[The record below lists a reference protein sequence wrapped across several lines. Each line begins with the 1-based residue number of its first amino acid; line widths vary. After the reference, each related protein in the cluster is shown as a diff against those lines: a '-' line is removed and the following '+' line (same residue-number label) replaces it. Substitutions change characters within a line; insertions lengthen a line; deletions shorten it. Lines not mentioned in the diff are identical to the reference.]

1 MSDFKVKISYK
12 NKDMET
18 VVEKEYD
25 FLDYTMLI
33 NLDLKKILGL
43 IESSFSFFNDGKPKQ
58 EWSEES
64 TKRFNEI
71 RHKLLD
77 QANAVRRLPETLYYK
92 DISANTISFSECIA
106 RIINK

>member
-43 IESSFSFFNDGKPKQ
+43 IENAFVYLSDGKTKESWPK
-58 EWSEES
+58 ETTE
-64 TKRFNEI
+64 RFNEI

-77 QANAVRRLPETLYYK
+77 QANAIRRLPETLSYK
-92 DISANTISFSECIA
+92 GISANTISLSEFIA
-106 RIINK
+106 KTLV

>member
-1 MSDFKVKISYK
+1 MSDFTVRISFK

-43 IESSFSFFNDGKPKQ
+43 IENAFIYMNGGNTKEQWSKDVLDRFND
-58 EWSEES
+58 
-64 TKRFNEI
+64 I

-77 QANAVRRLPETLYYK
+77 QANAVRRLPETLSYK
-92 DISANTISFSECIA
+92 NIPANSISFGEYLA
-106 RIINK
+106 RTIK

>member
-1 MSDFKVKISYK
+1 MSDFKVRISYK

-43 IESSFSFFNDGKPKQ
+43 VENSFSFFNNGQPKQ
-58 EWSEES
+58 E
-64 TKRFNEI
+64 
-71 RHKLLD
+71 
-77 QANAVRRLPETLYYK
+77 
-92 DISANTISFSECIA
+92 
-106 RIINK
+106 